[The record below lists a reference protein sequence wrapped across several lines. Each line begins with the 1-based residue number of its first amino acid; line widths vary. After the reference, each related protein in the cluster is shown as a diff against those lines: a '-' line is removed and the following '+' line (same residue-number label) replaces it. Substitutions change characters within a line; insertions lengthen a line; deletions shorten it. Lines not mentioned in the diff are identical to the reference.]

1 MEPITPDLVRDGHPY
16 CLMLAATRLGLRW
29 DMVPSPHRYKRR
41 PPPPPWLRVYI
52 GTERFWMRRQE
63 ILRQRDLD
71 GPTALL
77 NGAELHRIVD
87 DKQLT
92 KDLLAAAGVPSP
104 AGRVFHRDQAT
115 DALLYA
121 ADQPFELCVK
131 PNQGRQGDLVFPGLR
146 TAHDV
151 ASAIAAVI
159 RDYDDVL
166 IERSM
171 PGQVWRFIYVD
182 GQIVGVKMS
191 RPASVLGDGH
201 STVAQLID
209 AHRAERQRRQVVGH
223 HDLRVGHAAEFMLAR
238 QGMTYDSAPEAG
250 LRVYLH
256 PASNGAMG
264 ADSISMPGLLHET
277 YLQSA
282 LRGFK
287 AIPGLL
293 AGSIDMMVG
302 DPTVPA
308 TADNHAVLEVNGRPG
323 LLPYHY
329 PWEGP
334 PQDVTTPI
342 VHLMMRLVEQ
352 G

>member
-1 MEPITPDLVRDGHPY
+1 MDTITPDLVRDGHPY
-16 CLMLAATRLGLRW
+16 CLMLAATRLGIRW
-29 DMVPSPHRYKRR
+29 DMVPSRHRYRRR
-41 PPPPPWLRVYI
+41 PAPPPWLRLYI
-52 GTERFWMRRQE
+52 GGERFWMRRQE
-63 ILRQRDLD
+63 ILRQRHLE
-71 GPTALL
+71 GPAVLL
-77 NGAELHRIVD
+77 NGPEPHRIVD

-92 KDLLAAAGVPSP
+92 KDLLAAVDVPTP
-104 AGRVFHRDQAT
+104 AGRVFTRDQVT
-115 DALLYA
+115 EALIYA
-121 ADQPFELCVK
+121 ADQTVELCVK

-146 TAHDV
+146 SAHDV
-151 ASAIAAVI
+151 ATAIAAVI

-166 IERSM
+166 IERSV

-191 RPASVLGDGH
+191 RPASVLGDGQ
-201 STVAQLID
+201 SNVTQLIA
-209 AHRAERQRRQVVGH
+209 AHRAERLRRQVVGH
-223 HDLRVGHAAEFMLAR
+223 HDLRVGHAADFMLAR
-238 QGMTYDSAPEAG
+238 QGMTYDSVPAAG
-250 LRVYLH
+250 QRVYLH

-264 ADSISMPGLLHET
+264 ADSISIPGLLHDS
-277 YLQSA
+277 YLDSA
-282 LRGFK
+282 MRGFK

-293 AGSIDMMVG
+293 AGSIDMVVG
-302 DPTVPA
+302 DATVPA

-342 VHLMMRLVEQ
+342 VHLMMRLVDE